1 MRAVSVIGLQ
11 VACVVF
17 LGVGMVRAQDLPLT
31 QELKPSTIAP
41 LDPTRDIQ
49 QPALESARHKPL
61 PEEYIWTADDAN
73 ANDKVVYTRPNAN
86 ERIEPHYFRRQFPV
100 KAVPTVATLY
110 VAGPRSVKVWL
121 NGQLAEQVES
131 DTTSPLGMHVF
142 AAEVAKL
149 LKPGANTIAI
159 EAVRGRGVTG
169 FANSALLRQQTFGQ
183 VVVA

>member
-1 MRAVSVIGLQ
+1 MGLQ
-11 VACVVF
+11 VVWVGF
-17 LGVGMVRAQDLPLT
+17 VGVGMVGAQDLRFT
-31 QELKPSTIAP
+31 QELKPSTVTP

-49 QPALESARHKPL
+49 RPALESAKHKAL

-86 ERIEPHYFRRQFPV
+86 ERIERHYLRRQFTV
-100 KAVPTVATLY
+100 GAVPAVATLY

-142 AAEVAKL
+142 AADVAK
-149 LKPGANTIAI
+149 
-159 EAVRGRGVTG
+159 
-169 FANSALLRQQTFGQ
+169 
-183 VVVA
+183 